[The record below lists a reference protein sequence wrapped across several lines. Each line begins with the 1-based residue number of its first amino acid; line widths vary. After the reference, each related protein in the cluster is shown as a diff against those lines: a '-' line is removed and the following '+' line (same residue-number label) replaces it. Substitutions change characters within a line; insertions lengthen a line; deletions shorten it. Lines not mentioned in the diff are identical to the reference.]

1 MAKVDLELLK
11 ELTKK
16 HPNDY
21 EFGREMRKFI
31 NRVNITK
38 KRTIDGKQSKRD
50 GQPS

>member
-16 HPNDY
+16 YPNDF

-31 NRVNITK
+31 NRVNISK